1 MQISRDVFFQA
12 SCSISKCAAQQ
23 PPTCG
28 KVRSTCFFPRRTVE
42 ISHLSVVIPCV
53 PSFVS
58 LVFEFV
64 PRFSMYLFGL
74 LVVKGLLRVWL
85 GLFRLYLKLV

>member
-1 MQISRDVFFQA
+1 M
-12 SCSISKCAAQQ
+12 
-23 PPTCG
+23 
-28 KVRSTCFFPRRTVE
+28 
-42 ISHLSVVIPCV
+42 IPCV